1 MIVGSLFTM
10 ILSQIDTATAL
21 FVRPMFDRIFIE
33 KDLNFLWIVPIFSI
47 GVVIFR
53 GVVGYVYGAFQGY
66 VNTRVIIAIRNEI
79 YDHYM
84 RASLSFFDHN
94 PSGMLLSKLQYDSFY
109 MQDSVGVVMGLFNK
123 TLTFM
128 GLTAVVFYRDWRLAL
143 VALMLA
149 PLVGIPITV
158 LGRLIRGLSHKSM
171 DSMAQLNTRMHETL
185 SGIKVVKAFGLED
198 RRIRGF
204 ERENERFF
212 SYALRGQAFDLM
224 TSPVIEMLTTVG
236 IAAVLYYGGLQVIR
250 GDISPGDLFS
260 FITAIGLIYDP
271 IRNLSTVNNHL
282 QVALASADRV
292 FDMIDSLPIVQERP
306 DAKPLPPFSDKIEY
320 RNVWFKY
327 VDPKGGVRQDVLRG
341 IDLTIK
347 RGEMV
352 AIVGSSGAGK
362 TTLANLLPRF
372 YDATGGEVL
381 IDGHDIQ
388 SVKMR
393 SLRDQIAVVTQETYL
408 FDETIKNNIAYGVRR
423 KVSDME
429 IFDAARAADAHD
441 FIMCFP
447 DGYETMV
454 GERGTRLSG
463 GQKQRIAI
471 ARALL
476 KNAPILILDE
486 ATSSL
491 DTEAERE
498 VQRALNAL
506 MEGRTTLVIAHRLS
520 TVRRADKIEVVEE
533 GKIVERG
540 THEELIAA
548 NGIYSRLYELQFA
561 AEDAALLRPG
571 SNAGSSE
578 QC

>member
-1 MIVGSLFTM
+1 LIVGSLFTM

>member
-10 ILSQIDTATAL
+10 VLSQIDTATAL

-79 YDHYM
+79 YEHYM

-128 GLTAVVFYRDWRLAL
+128 GLTAVVFYRDWRLAA

-149 PLVGIPITV
+149 PLVGIPITI
-158 LGRLIRGLSHKSM
+158 LGRLIRKLSHKSM

-212 SYALRGQAFDLM
+212 SYALRSQSFDLM

-260 FITAIGLIYDP
+260 FVTAIGLIYDP
-271 IRNLSTVNNHL
+271 IRNLSSVNNNL

-292 FDMIDSLPIVQERP
+292 FDMIDSLPMVQEKP

-327 VDPKGGVRQDVLRG
+327 VDPKGGARQDVLRG
-341 IDLTIK
+341 IDLTVK

-362 TTLANLLPRF
+362 TTLVNLLPRF
-372 YDATGGEVL
+372 YDATGGEAL
-381 IDGHDIQ
+381 IDGYDIQ

-408 FDETIKNNIAYGVRR
+408 FDDTIKNNISYGVRR
-423 KVSDME
+423 KVGEKE
-429 IFDAARAADAHD
+429 IIEAARAADAHD

-447 DGYETMV
+447 DGYDTMV

-463 GQKQRIAI
+463 GQKQRVAI

-498 VQRALNAL
+498 VQRALNTL

-520 TVRRADKIEVVEE
+520 TVRRADKIVVIED

-540 THEELIAA
+540 THEGLIAA

-571 SNAGSSE
+571 SGAGS
-578 QC
+578 